1 MKIQRYIAKDMRTA
15 LAQVREALGADAVIL
30 SSGRIGD
37 EVEVVAAVDFEAV
50 QQAAAQAV
58 DARAANAAR
67 VHAEHERNLQAS
79 RHPVQTTRVA
89 TSTGRGDARNIEALA
104 EARFA
109 ARANALADAQAN
121 AHTIAPTI
129 AQPSEAA
136 TARTETTGRHLN
148 VRIDDNDDDADVVMP
163 TQLRPLVQQSARSA
177 ERQPAR
183 SSERQPARSAERR
196 ASSQFS
202 EELAPSFATPPPPT
216 SGSEAQNAL
225 ANEMKDMRRMLE
237 AQLQTLTW
245 NDFQRRSP
253 VQAAMHKELAQLG
266 MTTDLAHSLVRKI
279 PADLNFSA
287 ARRFALA
294 TVARTVQVTGDRW
307 LDKGGIVAFAGP
319 AGAGKTTLLA
329 KLAARWVMRH
339 GPRRIAMISADA
351 VRIGAH
357 EQFHTLGR
365 LLGVTTHNVFDIAEL
380 PELLYELRNCQF
392 IMIDTAGTSPRDPE
406 LARQLRLL
414 SQMQAS
420 IETSLVLP
428 ASTQTGAIDE
438 VVQRFAL
445 ARPTSCCI
453 TKIDEAVNLGG
464 MLSAL
469 IRHKLAAAY
478 VSDGQRVPE
487 DLAPARA
494 HQLVSK
500 AVEIASH
507 NGNTAD
513 DEVMQRRISGVKN
526 GR

>member
-1 MKIQRYIAKDMRTA
+1 MRTA
-15 LAQVREALGADAVIL
+15 LAQVRAALGEDAVIL

-37 EVEVVAAVDFEAV
+37 DVEVVAAMDFEAV

-58 DARAANAAR
+58 DARTVRSNRAPAPQI
-67 VHAEHERNLQAS
+67 H
-79 RHPVQTTRVA
+79 
-89 TSTGRGDARNIEALA
+89 DARNIEDVAA
-104 EARFA
+104 ERFA
-109 ARANALADAQAN
+109 ARNVQQPQ
-121 AHTIAPTI
+121 TPT
-129 AQPSEAA
+129 PGA
-136 TARTETTGRHLN
+136 TSRLN
-148 VRIDDNDDDADVVMP
+148 VLLNDDDDAED
-163 TQLRPLVQQSARSA
+163 LSATRQAARLAANPFARVNAPAAPAA
-177 ERQPAR
+177 ERHPAGTDRQPAGA
-183 SSERQPARSAERR
+183 ERPPARPAERR
-196 ASSQFS
+196 ASSQIS
-202 EELAPSFATPPPPT
+202 EELAPAFAQPPAPPAVA
-216 SGSEAQNAL
+216 EAQAAL

-266 MTTDLAHSLVRKI
+266 LTTDLAHSLVRKI
-279 PADLNFSA
+279 PAELNFSA

-307 LDKGGIVAFAGP
+307 LEKGGIVAFAGP

-339 GPRRIAMISADA
+339 GPRRIAMISADS

-365 LLGVTTHNVFDIAEL
+365 LLGVTTHNVFDTAEL

-392 IMIDTAGTSPRDPE
+392 VMIDTAGTSPRDPE

-469 IRHKLAAAY
+469 IRHKLSAAY

-494 HQLVSK
+494 HALVSK

-513 DEVMQRRISGVKN
+513 DEVMQRRISGAKN